1 MKKLILLFSIFFMA
15 ISCSNGNDDSEET
28 CTKPGNINLSNLTS
42 TSFIVAW
49 DDKGETAWEV
59 EFGLAGFQLGTGTT
73 LQTSNT
79 SQEVLNLTPSTT
91 YELYVRA
98 NCGSAGFSDYSG
110 PIVITTNQ

>member
-1 MKKLILLFSIFFMA
+1 MKKLIILFLMCFIA
-15 ISCSNGNDDSEET
+15 LSCSKGNDDSEET
-28 CTKPGNINLSNLTS
+28 CTTPEDINLVNIES
-42 TSFIVAW
+42 TSFLVAW
-49 DDKGETAWEV
+49 DGKNETAWEV

-73 LQTSNT
+73 LPTSNT

-98 NCGSAGFSDYSG
+98 NCGSAGFSGYSG